1 VTAARL
7 RLAARGLFGQELIV
21 QPSSRIVVVMT
32 SALRTPDTPS
42 EIFVERNYFVGS
54 ILKALGWQAD
64 VYR

>member
-1 VTAARL
+1 M
-7 RLAARGLFGQELIV
+7 

-42 EIFVERNYFVGS
+42 EIFVERSHFVGS
-54 ILKALGWQAD
+54 ILKALGGHAD